1 MNKYLAGILM
11 LVPSLVLAA
20 QQPLPEW
27 QYSIRPGDTL
37 IGVSASYLQQP
48 ADWLK
53 LQRYNKVADAQRLP
67 PGGKLRIPY
76 AWLRQQPASA
86 EVLLV
91 SGQVQVMLPGQAAA
105 PLVAGTKLNVGSE
118 VSTAANSTAVLVF
131 ADKSRLVVQP
141 QSQIK
146 LDTVSVYAGGG
157 MADTR
162 IRLQQGRAEIF
173 ANPLRQTGN
182 RLEVITPS
190 AIAAVRGTV
199 FRVAVEEKRMR
210 QETLEGQVSVSA
222 AAVEVA
228 VGRAMGTLAE
238 QGKAPLAPVA
248 LSAAPDMSSLPAKF
262 DRYPLRFTLP
272 AQAGVE
278 SWQAQIAPDAKFER
292 ILLEK
297 QARGAVLAFA
307 ELPDGNYTMR
317 LRGIDAQ
324 GLQGLDGIYGFEVDA
339 HPFPP
344 ILAQPGD
351 QASVRNPRPQLKWT
365 QSVEAEKYRIQFAQ
379 DAKFGEG
386 LMEVV
391 LDAVDMQV
399 AKELNP
405 GKYYWRV
412 ASISPNGELGPYSDV
427 RGFEYKPLP
436 GAPEL
441 NASTLEFD
449 EQHMHMALPK
459 LPAGQ
464 HYEIVL
470 AKDQKLA
477 QAIWQGKPDGT
488 LLKIPKPEPG
498 KYFLGAR
505 AAEADGTAGPYAGQ
519 AIEVPKKPIWP
530 YLLLLAPLL
539 LL

>member
-1 MNKYLAGILM
+1 MNKFFVGLLM
-11 LVPSLVLAA
+11 LVPGMVLAA

-37 IGVSASYLQQP
+37 IGVSASYMQQP
-48 ADWLK
+48 ADWSK
-53 LQRYNKVADAQRLP
+53 LQRYNKVADPHRLP

-86 EVLLV
+86 EVMSV
-91 SGQVQVMLPGQAAA
+91 SGQVQVVMPGRVAA
-105 PLVAGTKLNVGSE
+105 PLAAGTKLNVGSE
-118 VSTAANSTAVLVF
+118 VSTAANSTAVLMF
-131 ADKSRLVVQP
+131 ADKSRMVVQP
-141 QSQIK
+141 LSGIK

-173 ANPLRQTGN
+173 ANPLKRIGN

-199 FRVAVEEKRMR
+199 FRVAVEENLMR
-210 QETLEGQVSVSA
+210 VETLEGQVGVSA

-228 VGRAMGTLAE
+228 VGRAMGTLAG
-238 QGKAPLAPVA
+238 QGKAPTAPVA
-248 LSAAPDMSSLPAKF
+248 LSVAPDMSGLPARF
-262 DRYPLRFTLP
+262 DRYPLRFALP
-272 AQAGVE
+272 VQAGVA
-278 SWQAQIAPDAKFER
+278 SWQAQIAPDVKFESV
-292 ILLEK
+292 LLEK
-297 QARGAVLAFA
+297 QARGPMLAFA
-307 ELPDGNYTMR
+307 ELPDGNYAMR

-324 GLQGLDGIYGFEVDA
+324 GLQGLDGMYRFEVDA

-351 QASVRNPRPQLKWT
+351 QASVRNSRPQLKWT

-379 DAKFGEG
+379 DAKFSQG
-386 LMEVV
+386 LAESV
-391 LDAVDMQV
+391 LNTASMDVGA
-399 AKELNP
+399 ELSP
-405 GKYYWRV
+405 GKYFWRV
-412 ASISPNGELGPYSDV
+412 ASISPSGEQGPYSDV

-441 NASTLEFD
+441 NANTLEFD
-449 EQHMHMALPK
+449 EQHMRMALPK

-477 QAIWQGKPDGT
+477 QTVWQSKWQGKPENT
-488 LLKIPKPEPG
+488 LLQIPRPESG
-498 KYFLGAR
+498 AYFLGVR
-505 AAEADGTAGPYAGQ
+505 AVETDGTVGLYAAQ
-519 AIEVPKKPIWP
+519 AIEVPQKPIWP
-530 YLLLLAPLL
+530 YLLLLVP
-539 LL
+539 